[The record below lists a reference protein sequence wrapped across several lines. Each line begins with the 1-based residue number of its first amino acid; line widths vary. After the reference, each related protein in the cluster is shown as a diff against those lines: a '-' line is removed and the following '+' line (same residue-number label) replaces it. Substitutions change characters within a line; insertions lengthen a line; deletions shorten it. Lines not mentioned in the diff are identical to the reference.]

1 MQNLDKQVS
10 QRLTRLYMVALFVVA
25 LLSLFGQMLIQ
36 RSLNESS
43 DDAHVV
49 NLAGRQRMLSQK
61 LCKMAILLTNKTQYV
76 EEAQFY
82 ENDFSETLNLWVK
95 CHYGL
100 KNGKLIL
107 EKTYFV
113 KNSKAITK
121 LFNEIEPKFQIISI
135 NAYSVAQN
143 NYATQISHNI
153 IKNMLT
159 NERDFLKI
167 MDKIVSQYD
176 VEAKERVENVKRIEF
191 ILFGF
196 TILTLVLE
204 AFLIFIPLVRY
215 VQEVILRIKESE
227 NELQTKNQ
235 QLEETNE
242 QLISTQKD
250 LVKATEEKFTLI
262 RKEDNVRSTALLE
275 GQEEERKRL
284 ARELHDGIGQMLTG
298 LKLDSEQLKSLP
310 FVNEKQR
317 KSFEEHQKLIDE
329 TIEATRTVSFNLMP
343 SVLIDFGLSS
353 AIRLLLE
360 RTAKGADFRFSFND
374 LTENITIPNKI
385 ENNLYRITQETLNNI
400 MKHAKAKK
408 VSITLSNEKN
418 RYITLSVID
427 DGKGFEIKKTKKSRF
442 GGNGLGNLQ
451 TRVRLLNG
459 TIKIESETGKG
470 TSVFVKIPLI
480 NDKIKAVHRNS

>member
-1 MQNLDKQVS
+1 MQNLNKQVS
-10 QRLTRLYMVALFVVA
+10 QRLTRHYLVALFVVA

-43 DDAHVV
+43 NDAHVV

-61 LCKMAILLTNKTQYV
+61 LCKMAILLTNKKNFS
-76 EEAQFY
+76 EEAAFY
-82 ENDFSETLNLWVK
+82 ENDFNETLNLWVK
-95 CHYGL
+95 YHYGL
-100 KNGKLIL
+100 KNGKLDL
-107 EKTYFV
+107 EKKYFI
-113 KNSKAITK
+113 KNSKAIEE
-121 LFNEIEPKFQIISI
+121 LYNEIEPKFKEINI
-135 NAYSVAQN
+135 NADSISKK
-143 NYATQISHNI
+143 NYTTISSHFI
-153 IKNMLT
+153 IKNMLI

-167 MDKIVSQYD
+167 MDKIVFQYD
-176 VEAKERVENVKRIEF
+176 FEAKEKVENVKRIEF

-196 TILTLVLE
+196 TIITLILE
-204 AFLIFIPLVRY
+204 AILIFIPLVKY
-215 VQEVILRIKESE
+215 VQEVILKIKESK

-242 QLISTQKD
+242 KLISTQKD
-250 LVKATEEKFTLI
+250 LVKATEEKFIML
-262 RKEDNVRSTALLE
+262 RKDDNTRSTALIE

-298 LKLDSEQLKSLP
+298 LKLDSEKLKSLP

-317 KSFEEHQKLIDE
+317 KSFEEHQQLIDD

-360 RTAKGADFRFSFND
+360 RTAKGAEFKTSFND
-374 LTENITIPNKI
+374 LTENIKIPNKI

-400 MKHAKAKK
+400 IKHAKAKK
-408 VSITLSNEKN
+408 VSITLYNEKGKFVS
-418 RYITLSVID
+418 LVVID
-427 DGKGFEIKKTKKSRF
+427 DGKGFDMKKNRKNSV
-442 GGNGLGNLQ
+442 GGNGLSNLQ

-459 TIKIESETGKG
+459 TIKIESELGKG
-470 TSVFVKIPLI
+470 TSITVKIPLM
-480 NDKIKAVHRNS
+480 NDSL

>member
-1 MQNLDKQVS
+1 
-10 QRLTRLYMVALFVVA
+10 MVALFVVA

-49 NLAGRQRMLSQK
+49 NLAGRQRMLSQR
-61 LCKMAILLTNKTQYV
+61 LCKMAILLTNKPQFA
-76 EEAQFY
+76 EEAAFY

-95 CHYGL
+95 YHYGL
-100 KNGKLIL
+100 KNGKLGF

-113 KNSKAITK
+113 KNSEAINK
-121 LFNEIEPKFQIISI
+121 LFNELEPKFQIMSIS
-135 NAYSVAQN
+135 ADSVVQKNYTAQSS
-143 NYATQISHNI
+143 QNI

-176 VEAKERVENVKRIEF
+176 IEAKERVENVKRIEF
-191 ILFGF
+191 ILFGL

-204 AFLIFIPLVRY
+204 AFLIFIPLANY
-215 VQEVILRIKESE
+215 VKEVILRIKDSE

-235 QLEETNE
+235 QLNETNE

-250 LVKATEEKFTLI
+250 LVKATEEKYILI
-262 RKEDNVRSTALLE
+262 RKEDNTRSTALIE

-343 SVLIDFGLSS
+343 SVLTDFGLSS

-360 RTAKGADFRFSFND
+360 RTAKGADFKASFND
-374 LTENITIPNKI
+374 LTDNITIANKI

-418 RYITLSVID
+418 KYISLVVID
-427 DGKGFEIKKTKKSRF
+427 DGKGFDIKKNKKSRF

-459 TIKIESETGKG
+459 TIKIESEVGKG
-470 TSVFVKIPLI
+470 TSIFVRIPLV
-480 NDKIKAVHRNS
+480 NDSL

>member
-10 QRLTRLYMVALFVVA
+10 QRLTRHYMVALFAVA
-25 LLSLFGQMLIQ
+25 LLSLFGQILIQ

-49 NLAGRQRMLSQK
+49 NLAGRQRMLSQR
-61 LCKMAILLTNKTQYV
+61 LCKMAILLTNKAHFA
-76 EEAQFY
+76 EEAAFY
-82 ENDFSETLNLWVK
+82 ENEFNETLNLWVK
-95 CHYGL
+95 YHYEL
-100 KNGKLIL
+100 KNGKLGL
-107 EKTYFV
+107 EKKYFV
-113 KNSKAITK
+113 KNSKAIQE
-121 LFNEIEPKFQIISI
+121 LFNEIEPKFQIISS
-135 NAYSVAQN
+135 NADSVSKKNYTAN
-143 NYATQISHNI
+143 NRHFI

-167 MDKIVSQYD
+167 MDKIVFQYD
-176 VEAKERVENVKRIEF
+176 FEAKEKVENVKRIEF

-196 TILTLVLE
+196 TIITLVFE
-204 AFLIFIPLVRY
+204 ALLIFIPLVRY
-215 VQEVILRIKESE
+215 VQEVISKIKESK
-227 NELQTKNQ
+227 NELQTKNH

-242 QLISTQKD
+242 KLISAQKD
-250 LVKATEEKFTLI
+250 LVKATEEKFLML
-262 RKEDNVRSTALLE
+262 RKDDNTRSTALIE

-284 ARELHDGIGQMLTG
+284 ARDLHDGIGQMLTG

-343 SVLIDFGLSS
+343 SVLTDFGLSS

-360 RTAKGADFRFSFND
+360 RTVKGVDFKASFND
-374 LTENITIPNKI
+374 LTDNISIPNKI
-385 ENNLYRITQETLNNI
+385 ENNLYRITQETLTNI
-400 MKHAKAKK
+400 IMHAKAKK
-408 VSITLSNEKN
+408 VSIILSNEKDK
-418 RYITLSVID
+418 YISLVVID
-427 DGKGFEIKKTKKSRF
+427 DGKGFDMKKSKKRRV

-459 TIKIESETGKG
+459 TIKIESELGKG
-470 TSVFVKIPLI
+470 TSIFVKIPLM
-480 NDKIKAVHRNS
+480 NDNF

>member
-10 QRLTRLYMVALFVVA
+10 QRLTRHYLVALFVVA

-43 DDAHVV
+43 NDAHVV

-61 LCKMAILLTNKTQYV
+61 LCKMAILITNKKKFS
-76 EEAQFY
+76 EEAAFY
-82 ENDFSETLNLWVK
+82 ENDFNETLNLWVK
-95 CHYGL
+95 YHYGL
-100 KNGKLIL
+100 KNGKLDL
-107 EKTYFV
+107 EKKYFV
-113 KNSKAITK
+113 KNSKAIEE
-121 LFNEIEPKFQIISI
+121 LYNEIEPKFKEISI
-135 NAYSVAQN
+135 NADSISKK
-143 NYATQISHNI
+143 NYTTISSHFI
-153 IKNMLT
+153 IKNMLI

-167 MDKIVSQYD
+167 MDKIVFQYD
-176 VEAKERVENVKRIEF
+176 FEAKNKVENVKRIEF

-196 TILTLVLE
+196 TIITLILE
-204 AFLIFIPLVRY
+204 AILIFIPLVKY
-215 VQEVILRIKESE
+215 VQEVILKIKESK

-242 QLISTQKD
+242 KLISTQKD
-250 LVKATEEKFTLI
+250 LVKATEEKFIML
-262 RKEDNVRSTALLE
+262 RKDDNTRSTALIE

-284 ARELHDGIGQMLTG
+284 ARELHDDIGQMLTG
-298 LKLDSEQLKSLP
+298 LKLDSEKLKSLP

-317 KSFEEHQKLIDE
+317 KSFEEHQQLIDD

-360 RTAKGADFRFSFND
+360 RTAKGAEFKTSFND
-374 LTENITIPNKI
+374 LTENIKIPNKV

-400 MKHAKAKK
+400 IKHAKAKK
-408 VSITLSNEKN
+408 VSITLYNEKGKF
-418 RYITLSVID
+418 ISLVVID
-427 DGKGFEIKKTKKSRF
+427 DGKGFDIKKNKKNSV
-442 GGNGLGNLQ
+442 GGNGLSNLQ

-459 TIKIESETGKG
+459 TIKIESELGKG
-470 TSVFVKIPLI
+470 TSITVKIPLM
-480 NDKIKAVHRNS
+480 NDSL

>member
-10 QRLTRLYMVALFVVA
+10 QRLTRLYMVALFAVA

-49 NLAGRQRMLSQK
+49 NLAGRQRMLSQR
-61 LCKMAILLTNKTQYV
+61 LCKMAILLTNKNQYA
-76 EEAQFY
+76 EEATFY
-82 ENDFSETLNLWVK
+82 ENDFTETLNLWVT

-100 KNGKLIL
+100 KNGKLGL
-107 EKTYFV
+107 EKNYFV
-113 KNSKAITK
+113 KNSATIQK
-121 LFNEIEPKFQIISI
+121 LFDKIEPKFQVISI
-135 NAYSVAQN
+135 NADSVAQKS
-143 NYATQISHNI
+143 YTAQSSQNI

-167 MDKIVSQYD
+167 MDEIVSQYD
-176 VEAKERVENVKRIEF
+176 IEAKERVENVKRIEF

-215 VQEVILRIKESE
+215 VQEVIFRIKESE

-250 LVKATEEKFTLI
+250 LVKATEEKYILI
-262 RKEDNVRSTALLE
+262 RKEDNTRSTALIE

-310 FVNEKQR
+310 FANEKQR

-343 SVLIDFGLSS
+343 SVLTDFGLSS

-360 RTAKGADFRFSFND
+360 RTAKGADFKASFND
-374 LTENITIPNKI
+374 LTDNITIPNKV

-418 RYITLSVID
+418 KYISLVVID
-427 DGKGFEIKKTKKSRF
+427 DGKGFDMKKTKKSRV

-459 TIKIESETGKG
+459 TIKIESEAGKG
-470 TSVFVKIPLI
+470 TSIFVKIPLV
-480 NDKIKAVHRNS
+480 NDSL

>member
-10 QRLTRLYMVALFVVA
+10 HRLTRHYMVALFMVA

-43 DDAHVV
+43 NDAHVV

-61 LCKMAILLTNKTQYV
+61 LCKMAILLTNKAQFS
-76 EEAQFY
+76 EEVAFY
-82 ENDFSETLNLWVK
+82 ENDFNETLNLWVK
-95 CHYGL
+95 YHYGL
-100 KNGKLIL
+100 KNGKLGL
-107 EKTYFV
+107 EKKYFV
-113 KNSKAITK
+113 KNSKAIQK
-121 LFNEIEPKFQIISI
+121 LFNEIEPKFQIIISNADSI
-135 NAYSVAQN
+135 SKKNYSPN
-143 NYATQISHNI
+143 SSHFI
-153 IKNMLT
+153 IKNMLS

-167 MDKIVSQYD
+167 MDKIVFQYD
-176 VEAKERVENVKRIEF
+176 FEAKEKVENVKRIEF

-196 TILTLVLE
+196 TIITLVLE
-204 AFLIFIPLVRY
+204 ALLIFIPLVRY
-215 VQEVILRIKESE
+215 VQKVISKIKESK
-227 NELQTKNQ
+227 NELQSKNH

-242 QLISTQKD
+242 KLISTQKD
-250 LVKATEEKFTLI
+250 LLKATEEKFIML
-262 RKEDNVRSTALLE
+262 RKDDNTRSTALIE

-329 TIEATRTVSFNLMP
+329 TIEATRTISFNLMP
-343 SVLIDFGLSS
+343 SVLTDFGLSS

-360 RTAKGADFRFSFND
+360 RTAKNANFKTLFND
-374 LTENITIPNKI
+374 FSDNISIPNKF
-385 ENNLYRITQETLNNI
+385 ENNLYRITQESLNNI
-400 MKHAKAKK
+400 IKHAQAKK
-408 VSITLSNEKN
+408 VSIMLSNEKDK
-418 RYITLSVID
+418 YISLMVID
-427 DGKGFEIKKTKKSRF
+427 DGKGFDMKKSKKSRV

-459 TIKIESETGKG
+459 TFKIESELGKG
-470 TSVFVKIPLI
+470 TSIFVKIPLI
-480 NDKIKAVHRNS
+480 NDGL

>member
-10 QRLTRLYMVALFVVA
+10 QRLTRHYLVALFVVA

-43 DDAHVV
+43 NDAHVV

-61 LCKMAILLTNKTQYV
+61 LCKMAILITNKKKFS
-76 EEAQFY
+76 EEAAFY
-82 ENDFSETLNLWVK
+82 ENDFNETLNLWVK
-95 CHYGL
+95 YHYGL
-100 KNGKLIL
+100 KNGKLDL
-107 EKTYFV
+107 EKKYFV
-113 KNSKAITK
+113 KNSKAIEE
-121 LFNEIEPKFQIISI
+121 LYNEIEPKFKEISI
-135 NAYSVAQN
+135 NADSISKK
-143 NYATQISHNI
+143 NYTTISSHFI
-153 IKNMLT
+153 IKNMLI

-167 MDKIVSQYD
+167 MDKIVFQYD
-176 VEAKERVENVKRIEF
+176 FEAKNKVENVKRIEF

-196 TILTLVLE
+196 TIITLILE
-204 AFLIFIPLVRY
+204 AILIFIPLVKY
-215 VQEVILRIKESE
+215 VQEVILKIKESK

-242 QLISTQKD
+242 KLISTQKD
-250 LVKATEEKFTLI
+250 LVKATEEKFIML
-262 RKEDNVRSTALLE
+262 RKDDNTRSTALIE

-298 LKLDSEQLKSLP
+298 LKLDSEKLKSLH

-317 KSFEEHQKLIDE
+317 KSFEEHQQLIDD

-353 AIRLLLE
+353 AIKLLLE
-360 RTAKGADFRFSFND
+360 RTAKGAEFKTSFND
-374 LTENITIPNKI
+374 LTKNIKIPNKV

-400 MKHAKAKK
+400 IKHAKAKK
-408 VSITLSNEKN
+408 VSITLYNEKGKF
-418 RYITLSVID
+418 ISLVVID
-427 DGKGFEIKKTKKSRF
+427 DGKGFDMKKNKKNSV
-442 GGNGLGNLQ
+442 GGNGLSNLQ

-459 TIKIESETGKG
+459 TIKIESELGKG
-470 TSVFVKIPLI
+470 TSITVKIPLM
-480 NDKIKAVHRNS
+480 NDSL

>member
-49 NLAGRQRMLSQK
+49 NLAGRQRMLSQR
-61 LCKMAILLTNKTQYV
+61 LCKMSILLINKAQFA
-76 EEAQFY
+76 EEASFY

-100 KNGKLIL
+100 KNGKLGL
-107 EKTYFV
+107 DKTYFV
-113 KNSKAITK
+113 KNSAVIQN
-121 LFNEIEPKFQIISI
+121 LFNDLEPKFQVISV
-135 NAYSVAQN
+135 NADSVAQK
-143 NYATQISHNI
+143 NYTDKSSHTI

-159 NERDFLKI
+159 NEREFLKI

-227 NELQTKNQ
+227 NELQVKNQ

-250 LVKATEEKFTLI
+250 LVKATEEKYLLI
-262 RKEDNVRSTALLE
+262 RKEDNTRSTALIE

-310 FVNEKQR
+310 FLNEKQR

-343 SVLIDFGLSS
+343 SVLTDFGLSS

-360 RTAKGADFRFSFND
+360 RTAKGADFRATFND
-374 LTENITIPNKI
+374 LTDNITIPNKI

-418 RYITLSVID
+418 KYISLVVID
-427 DGKGFEIKKTKKSRF
+427 DGKGFDMKKTKKSRI

-459 TIKIESETGKG
+459 TIKIESEVGKG
-470 TSVFVKIPLI
+470 TSIFVKIPLI
-480 NDKIKAVHRNS
+480 NDEVRAAHRSN